1 MVREIAPGR
10 AARWKCGAGVGAE
23 PTLTVSLAQ
32 DASPGRVSQ
41 HGVAILQEALR
52 SRGWNVQP
60 AASLDAATAPLVVV
74 AGASTGN
81 GPAAQLL
88 RETGGT
94 LPTGAGGDH
103 DQKNAVA
110 R

>member
-1 MVREIAPGR
+1 MRGW
-10 AARWKCGAGVGAE
+10 RWRGADVDGFAGAGCFA
-23 PTLTVSLAQ
+23 
-32 DASPGRVSQ
+32 GRVSQ

-94 LPTGAGGDH
+94 LPTVPEAITIKKT
-103 DQKNAVA
+103 QCTVS
-110 R
+110 RR